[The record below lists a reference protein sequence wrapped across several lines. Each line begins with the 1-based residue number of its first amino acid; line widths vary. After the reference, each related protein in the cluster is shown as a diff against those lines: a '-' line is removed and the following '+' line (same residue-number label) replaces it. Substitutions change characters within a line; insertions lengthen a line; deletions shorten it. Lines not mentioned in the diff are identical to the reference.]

1 MLQMRD
7 KGESEQ
13 YIMEQL
19 SAYRAR
25 DISYDRVLSAMCTH
39 PHPIAV
45 KAHDMFMESNLGDA
59 GLFPGTHE
67 LEHKAVAML
76 GRMLG
81 DPEVHGYITTGGT
94 ESNIQAIRAA
104 RNSNISDN
112 PNIVVS
118 ESAHFS
124 FDKIADLLRVDV
136 RKAKLDEEF
145 KVDPL
150 SVETQIDDN
159 TVALVGIAGTTEFG
173 QIDPIRE
180 LSDMAVERGIFLHVD
195 AAFGAFVIPFLDKTY
210 DFDFRLPGV
219 SSMTSDPHKMG
230 LCTIPA
236 GGLLFRDRSHLHELR
251 THTPYLTIDTQ
262 YSLSGTRSGAVAAA
276 AYAVMQYMGMD
287 GYRDTV
293 NHCMKLTHMLVERAG
308 EFGVEPLIDPVMNVV
323 VLDVGDTLKVR
334 ETMAQKGWYTSI
346 TRSPLA
352 LRLVIMPHLN
362 EKRLDEFLADLEL
375 VCREL

>member
-1 MLQMRD
+1 MRD
-7 KGESEQ
+7 KGENEQ
-13 YIMEQL
+13 DILEQL

-45 KAHDMFMESNLGDA
+45 KAHEMFMEANLGDP

-67 LEHKAVAML
+67 LEHEAVAML

-81 DPEVHGYITTGGT
+81 DPGVHGYITTGGT

-104 RNSNISDN
+104 RNSGISDD

-136 RKAKLDEEF
+136 RKAELDEEF
-145 KVDPL
+145 KVDPA
-150 SVETQIDDN
+150 SVEAQIDDN

-180 LSDMAVERGIFLHVD
+180 LSDIAVDRGIFLHVD

-276 AYAVMQYMGMD
+276 AYAVMQHMGMN
-287 GYRDTV
+287 GYRNTV
-293 NHCMKLTHMLVERAG
+293 EYCMKLTRRLVERVR

-334 ETMAQKGWYTSI
+334 EIMAQKGWYTSI

-352 LRLVIMPHLN
+352 LRLVIMPHLS
-362 EKRLDEFLADLEL
+362 EKRLEEFLDDLEL

>member
-1 MLQMRD
+1 MKD

-13 YIMEQL
+13 DILELL

-45 KAHDMFMESNLGDA
+45 KAHEMFMEANLGDA
-59 GLFPGTHE
+59 GLFPGTQE
-67 LEHKAVAML
+67 LEHEAVAML

-81 DPEVHGYITTGGT
+81 DSGVHGYITTGGT

-104 RNSNISDN
+104 RNSGISDH

-136 RKAKLDEEF
+136 RKAELDEEF
-145 KVDPL
+145 KVDPA
-150 SVETQIDDN
+150 SVEAQIDEN

-293 NHCMKLTHMLVERAG
+293 KYCMKLTRRLVERVR

-323 VLDVGDTLKVR
+323 VLDVGDTIKVR
-334 ETMAQKGWYTSI
+334 ETLAQKGWYTSI

-352 LRLVIMPHLN
+352 LRLVIMPHLS
-362 EKRLDEFLADLEL
+362 EKRLEEFLDDLKL